1 MVHLQKL
8 HDKYAKDGLLVFA
21 IAVHPKAEKKDGAFA
36 EGTRHHLPGVSGGGF
51 RPRQAVRLRLTGL
64 YR

>member
-21 IAVHPKAEKKDGAFA
+21 IAVHPKAEKGRELTKELGITYPVFQGAGSDLAKQYAF
-36 EGTRHHLPGVSGGGF
+36 G
-51 RPRQAVRLRLTGL
+51 
-64 YR
+64 

>member
-21 IAVHPKAEKKDGAFA
+21 IAVHPKAKQGRKLTKELGITYPVFQGAGSDLA
-36 EGTRHHLPGVSGGGF
+36 KQYGF
-51 RPRQAVRLRLTGL
+51 G
-64 YR
+64 

>member
-21 IAVHPKAEKKDGAFA
+21 IAVHPKAWKGA
-36 EGTRHHLPGVSGGGF
+36 E
-51 RPRQAVRLRLTGL
+51 
-64 YR
+64 Y

>member
-21 IAVHPKAEKKDGAFA
+21 IAVYPKAEKGRKLTKELGITYPVFQGAGSDLA
-36 EGTRHHLPGVSGGGF
+36 KQYGF
-51 RPRQAVRLRLTGL
+51 G
-64 YR
+64 